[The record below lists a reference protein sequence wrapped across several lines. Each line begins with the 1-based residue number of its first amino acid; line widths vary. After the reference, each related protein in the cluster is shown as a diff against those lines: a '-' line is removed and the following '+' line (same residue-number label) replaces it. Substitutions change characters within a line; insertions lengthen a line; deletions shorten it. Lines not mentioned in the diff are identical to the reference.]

1 MAEATRTRTGVIF
14 KVGSVKGVFATVS
27 TFTTADTCTFTSGLN
42 SSMTTILW
50 ANAMGASAA
59 VSVNLS
65 TSTVT
70 FGSTSATVN
79 VFAIGF

>member
-1 MAEATRTRTGVIF
+1 MAEASRTRTIVMFSIAGI
-14 KVGSVKGVFATVS
+14 KGVQATVS

-65 TSTVT
+65 TSTIT
-70 FGSTSATVN
+70 FGSTSASVN